1 MLPLSVRT
9 RPIERRSVPK
19 RCRETVSVDALAAM
33 VERVLGNGGG
43 SWRARAGVKKMRA
56 ESGGKV
62 IPRTGAVAA
71 FGEPMRINEEG
82 KEKEKENERERERK
96 DSFSKLEDEDTA
108 DELSFL
114 VEKCDL
120 DSERKQSMFMPY
132 IT

>member
-1 MLPLSVRT
+1 M
-9 RPIERRSVPK
+9 
-19 RCRETVSVDALAAM
+19 DALAAM
-33 VERVLGNGGG
+33 VERVLGSGGA
-43 SWRARAGVKKMRA
+43 SWRARGGAKKMRA

-71 FGEPMRINEEG
+71 FGEPMRIQEER
-82 KEKEKENERERERK
+82 KEKENEEGEKGRRE
-96 DSFSKLEDEDTA
+96 SFGKLEDEDTA